1 MPALRVSIEDVN
13 LMQVITFAHTWVNI
27 ANNTV
32 HAIVI
37 FLFNSIAREV
47 FWKMI
52 GWKKKNNSIEK
63 KHTSKVSIIQV
74 KPALTRRSTVP

>member
-1 MPALRVSIEDVN
+1 MPGLRVSMKDDN
-13 LMQVITFAHTWVNI
+13 LVQVITFAHTWVTI

-63 KHTSKVSIIQV
+63 KNTSKVSIIQV
-74 KPALTRRSTVP
+74 KPALIRRSTIP